1 MDALTINITPD
12 IYQEAEQRNL
22 SYKKKYGNTGT
33 HRLNKDRQRMTGY
46 LAEASIRSYF
56 PQLNYSDNDNVDFI
70 IDSITIDSKAQGCN
84 SKPLDNYVGTLYEE
98 QKTRDVDYYIFSRI
112 KNDFSIAWICGV
124 ISKKDFFDLSILV
137 EAGTTNNNFTYDQSR
152 YEIQYSKL
160 IDIKSFLNK
169 IGSYNETV

>member
-1 MDALTINITPD
+1 MGSLIINITPD
-12 IYQEAEQRNL
+12 IYQAAEQRNL
-22 SYKKKYGNTGT
+22 SYKQKYGNTGT

>member
-1 MDALTINITPD
+1 MGSLTINITPD

-22 SYKKKYGNTGT
+22 SYKQKYGNTGT

>member
-1 MDALTINITPD
+1 MGSLTINITPD
-12 IYQEAEQRNL
+12 IYQEAKQRNL
-22 SYKKKYGNTGT
+22 SYKQKYGNTGT

>member
-1 MDALTINITPD
+1 M
-12 IYQEAEQRNL
+12 
-22 SYKKKYGNTGT
+22 GNA
-33 HRLNKDRQRMTGY
+33 RC
-46 LAEASIRSYF
+46 F
-56 PQLNYSDNDNVDFI
+56 
-70 IDSITIDSKAQGCN
+70 TIDCNSWVLITWCN